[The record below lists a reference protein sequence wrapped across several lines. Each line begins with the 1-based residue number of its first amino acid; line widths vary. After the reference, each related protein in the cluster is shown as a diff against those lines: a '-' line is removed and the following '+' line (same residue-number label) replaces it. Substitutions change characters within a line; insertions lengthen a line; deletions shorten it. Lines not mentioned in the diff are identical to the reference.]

1 MLWHKHYAEVCAE
14 VCVTMSSQ
22 QEVQTTLTEVVR
34 DNSSAGALDESVA
47 AYVSGL
53 ATHLINARDFASDT
67 WTNKVASHFCAASM
81 LQVLTR
87 AKS

>member
-1 MLWHKHYAEVCAE
+1 M
-14 VCVTMSSQ
+14 
-22 QEVQTTLTEVVR
+22 QTTLTEVVR

-67 WTNKVASHFCAASM
+67 WTNKVAGSSA
-81 LQVLTR
+81 LQAHCILAPNLNV
-87 AKS
+87 